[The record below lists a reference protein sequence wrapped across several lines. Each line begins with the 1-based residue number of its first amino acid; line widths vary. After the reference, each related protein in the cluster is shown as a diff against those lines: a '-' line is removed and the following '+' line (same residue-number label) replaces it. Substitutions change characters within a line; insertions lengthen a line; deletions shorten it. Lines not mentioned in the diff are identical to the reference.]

1 MRTHPHKPT
10 TMTLPNKSSDGIH
23 VVDGLLAHIDM
34 KPIEHLLDSARNGFR
49 LFELFRL
56 TSADQLIEYV
66 DIEFESLVPQQFS
79 WWFHFLIEEQGASHM
94 RTKITELPWYRSW
107 DVDAHASK
115 PEYVAWEQSGYLL
128 AATKQAA
135 SYWPEVEAARA
146 CVLAQTEP
154 LIKYEMDLI
163 QRNRHPNDL
172 ALKEDNLDRHLS
184 RYFRFHPKQN
194 YPDSFYAMLADAL
207 ALPQVSA
214 FTHRGR
220 GDWFSIK
227 LACAEQLKRCDG
239 NLDLASDS
247 SPFPVRV
254 LAPWTGGGLFDEDDM
269 RISLDPFPAWTSEV
283 RFQSEGLQSE
293 GLFFDEGGEC
303 VGGMSYAAKEQKK
316 INEQIVIMMRTTLSP
331 ERTPLRAWLAH
342 ESGVY
347 LGIDKN
353 RVGEFEGLIQ
363 RHKLIEV

>member
-1 MRTHPHKPT
+1 
-10 TMTLPNKSSDGIH
+10 MTIPDRSSDGIQ
-23 VVDGLLAHIDM
+23 LLDSLLVRIDM
-34 KPIEHLLDSARNGFR
+34 KPIESLLDSARNGFR

-56 TSADQLIEYV
+56 TSAHQLIEYV

-94 RTKITELPWYRSW
+94 RSKITELPWYRSW
-107 DVDAHASK
+107 DVDAYASK
-115 PEYVAWEQSGYLL
+115 PEYVAWEQAGYFL

-146 CVLAQTEP
+146 YVLAQTEP

-172 ALKEDNLDRHLS
+172 ALKEDNLDEHLS
-184 RYFRFHPKQN
+184 RYFRFHPTQN

-227 LACAEQLKRCDG
+227 LACAELLKRCDG
-239 NLDLASDS
+239 NLEQADNTF
-247 SPFPVRV
+247 PFPVRV
-254 LAPWTGGGLFDEDDM
+254 LAPWTGGCLFNEDDM

-303 VGGMSYAAKEQKK
+303 VGGMSYATKEQKK

-331 ERTPLRAWLAH
+331 ERSSLRAWFSH
-342 ESGVY
+342 ESGIFT
-347 LGIDKN
+347 GIDVM
-353 RVGEFEGLIQ
+353 RIAEFSEFLRSHDLNEAQ
-363 RHKLIEV
+363 